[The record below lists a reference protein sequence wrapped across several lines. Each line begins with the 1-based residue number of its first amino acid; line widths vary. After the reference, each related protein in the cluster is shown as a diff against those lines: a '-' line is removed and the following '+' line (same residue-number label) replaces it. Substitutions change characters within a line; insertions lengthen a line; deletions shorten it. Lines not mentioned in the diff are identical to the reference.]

1 LEDRSDGRKAGYG
14 LGESL
19 PENGICVIHLSR
31 TFKEPPMKIVKT
43 ALAAMIVIAVSTAMA
58 QAADPAIGTLSVVDE
73 TKWDVAGKQRIASDQ
88 DVWHFQSKTVAVKDI
103 YEVKEIVAAPR
114 TETIAIVKVATTR
127 TVDAF
132 SETPVFVVRQTA
144 VKTAPWAFKQK

>member
-1 LEDRSDGRKAGYG
+1 
-14 LGESL
+14 
-19 PENGICVIHLSR
+19 
-31 TFKEPPMKIVKT
+31 MKIVKT

-58 QAADPAIGTLSVVDE
+58 QAADPAIGTSSVVDE